1 VTIRQPEKGY
11 RFSIDSVLL
20 SGFAAPHCRGSV
32 LDLGTGCGVLL
43 LLLSRLAP
51 GMVSGTGVEI
61 QRTLCSCAERNFREN
76 GGAGRLRAVRADF
89 RDELPG
95 AARGTF
101 DLVVSNPPYG
111 RAGSGRRNP
120 HPGKETARHEV
131 TCSLPEL
138 LAAAA
143 RSMGPGGKFA
153 LILPSG
159 RYSELLDGALR
170 EGMTVEETRRTHGR
184 IGDPPS
190 RILCLLARGGRE
202 LPRELPPLYLH
213 EGGGKY
219 CPEVERICRLFRP
232 PV

>member
-1 VTIRQPEKGY
+1 MGY

-43 LLLSRLAP
+43 MLLSRLAP

-61 QRTLCSCAERNFREN
+61 QWTLWCFAERNFREN
-76 GGAGRLRAVRADF
+76 GFADRLRAIRADF
-89 RDELPG
+89 RDEVPG
-95 AARGTF
+95 VARGSY

-111 RAGSGRRNP
+111 RAGTGRRNP
-120 HPGKETARHEV
+120 HPEKETARHEV
-131 TCSLPEL
+131 SCSLPEL

-143 RSMGPGGKFA
+143 RSMGSAGKFA
-153 LILPSG
+153 LILPCG
-159 RYSELLDGALR
+159 RYPELSDNVRR
-170 EGMTVEETRRTHGR
+170 EGMRVEEIRQVHARV
-184 IGDPPS
+184 GDPPS
-190 RILCLLARGGRE
+190 RILFLLAHGGE
-202 LPRELPPLYLH
+202 TLPREMPPLHLH

-232 PV
+232 TT